1 MQGSGHIKTILIIE
15 DDPFISMD
23 LEDIFESEGF
33 KVLGPYAEVQP
44 GLKVLEDH
52 KPDVAMLDYNLGSET
67 SVPIAKEL
75 DSKNIPYAFLSGQIK
90 TVIMDKGT
98 RPQPVILKP
107 FIPEKL
113 IGMVHELMK

>member
-1 MQGSGHIKTILIIE
+1 
-15 DDPFISMD
+15 MD

-67 SVPIAKEL
+67 SLPIAREL

-90 TVIMDKGT
+90 TVIMDNDIQS
-98 RPQPVILKP
+98 QPIILKP
-107 FIPEKL
+107 FRPDRLVGIVE
-113 IGMVHELMK
+113 ELMK